1 MWQDCK
7 ISYRFRLVS
16 GGDAWI
22 SFRAD
27 FIDEAPGF
35 SYFQIDDG
43 SVKIRHT
50 NPEGFQTISS
60 YASAP
65 EGDQWHRADCFIDG
79 KLTVSTQECPEN
91 FGMIGFCTFDTKI
104 EIDDL
109 RVENLAYDA
118 PENVHATGSE
128 PKKATSL
135 VITAAQVPMQVGNI
149 RYLLGGKSWTPA
161 CRLLLR
167 FRFFLPPY
175 PKVSRKAHT
184 RSLGVRA
191 ILPVWRV

>member
-7 ISYRFRLVS
+7 ISYRFRLIS
-16 GGDAWI
+16 GGDAWV
-22 SFRAD
+22 SFRAN
-27 FIDEAPGF
+27 FIDEARGF

-43 SVKIRHT
+43 SVKIRCT
-50 NPEGFQTISS
+50 NPEGFQTISN
-60 YASAP
+60 YAPAP
-65 EGDQWHRADCFIDG
+65 ESNQWHRVECVIKDARVDCFIDG

-91 FGMIGFCTFDTKI
+91 FGMIGFRTFDTKI

-109 RVENLAYDA
+109 RVENLAYDM

-135 VITAAQVPMQVGNI
+135 VITAAQIPMQVGNI
-149 RYLLGGKSWTPA
+149 RSLLGGKSWTPA

-167 FRFFLPPY
+167 F
-175 PKVSRKAHT
+175 
-184 RSLGVRA
+184 
-191 ILPVWRV
+191 